1 MLHACSYNVLLYELA
16 SRNTDNKA
24 TLLCRKLAH
33 GFRTLTGKDSIEAEA
48 ALGAISM
55 RPCAVTHMLTSYK
68 KFKGSLKQLQ
78 DDGLKRMFENVKA
91 EEVLE
96 ILDTTKSS
104 KTWHGMFNLMQKVR
118 FVSMHPFQMILCVSI
133 GVATSQ
139 F

>member
-1 MLHACSYNVLLYELA
+1 
-16 SRNTDNKA
+16 
-24 TLLCRKLAH
+24 
-33 GFRTLTGKDSIEAEA
+33 
-48 ALGAISM
+48 
-55 RPCAVTHMLTSYK
+55 MLTSYK

-78 DDGLKRMFENVKA
+78 DDGLKRMFETVKA

-104 KTWHGMFNLMQKVR
+104 KTWLGMFNLMQKVR